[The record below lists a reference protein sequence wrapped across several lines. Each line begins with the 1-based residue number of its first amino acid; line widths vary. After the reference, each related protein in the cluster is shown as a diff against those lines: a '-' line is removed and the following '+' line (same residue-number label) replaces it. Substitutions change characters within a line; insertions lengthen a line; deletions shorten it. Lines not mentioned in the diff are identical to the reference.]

1 MTKDEFIKVL
11 KNKTLNEL
19 EDWAWN
25 WYKTASDRQS
35 EIERL
40 KKQKASETVKKTN
53 KELREENKKLKGI
66 IETISNK
73 INPKTEEPKT
83 EVRAEVANAD

>member
-35 EIERL
+35 EIESL
-40 KKQKASETVKKTN
+40 KKQKASQTVKETN
-53 KELREENKKLKGI
+53 KKLREENKKLKGI

-73 INPKTEEPKT
+73 INPKTE
-83 EVRAEVANAD
+83 VRAEVVNADE

>member
-1 MTKDEFIKVL
+1 MAMTKDEFIKVL

-35 EIERL
+35 EIESL
-40 KKQKASETVKKTN
+40 KKQKASQTVKETN
-53 KELREENKKLKGI
+53 KKLREENKKLKGI

-73 INPKTEEPKT
+73 INPKTE
-83 EVRAEVANAD
+83 VRAEVVNADE

>member
-35 EIERL
+35 EIESL
-40 KKQKASETVKKTN
+40 KKQKASKTVKETN
-53 KELREENKKLKGI
+53 KTLREENKKLKGI
-66 IETISNK
+66 IDTISNK
-73 INPKTEEPKT
+73 IKPKT
-83 EVRAEVANAD
+83 EVRAEVVNADE